1 MPETLSSTQLEV
13 LAKMRAG
20 GGRIERWP
28 GGFWTIPGTA
38 FDDASGYRVPEWY
51 AVTTTVRAL
60 AARGLIVPSAERDA
74 SFVVEYR
81 LVD

>member
-1 MPETLSSTQLEV
+1 
-13 LAKMRAG
+13 MRAG

-38 FDDASGYRVPEWY
+38 VKSSVPYQVPEWH
-51 AVTTTVRAL
+51 AATTTVKAL
-60 AARGLIVPSAERDA
+60 AARGLIVESARKPTGPDS